1 MVDAKSIPP
10 KEYVKSSL
18 GQGAN
23 LVTQP
28 VLIQKTQRNLYLPH
42 SQSGFKNGCF
52 QVTNSRAWRRMC
64 VPRLDPVLGQ
74 GTDFIGA
81 EVDYEHLARPH
92 LAVLVLLPAGL
103 LHLHTAST
111 LVYS

>member
-1 MVDAKSIPP
+1 
-10 KEYVKSSL
+10 
-18 GQGAN
+18 
-23 LVTQP
+23 
-28 VLIQKTQRNLYLPH
+28 
-42 SQSGFKNGCF
+42 
-52 QVTNSRAWRRMC
+52 MC